1 MYLLDTNTL
10 IYFFKGLGR
19 IPERMLAAAPGEI
32 VLPSITVY
40 EIETGIAKSKQPEM
54 LRKDLDDLLSMVN
67 VLPFEMPEARSAA
80 RIRAYLETA
89 GTPIGPY
96 DILIAAIAMVNDL
109 ILVTRNVREF
119 SRIERL
125 RVENWY

>member
-10 IYFFKGLGR
+10 IYFFKGLGH
-19 IPERMLAAAPGEI
+19 IPERMLASAPGEI

-67 VLPFEMPEARSAA
+67 VLPFGMPKPGQQTGSGHISKLQAHLK
-80 RIRAYLETA
+80 ITA
-89 GTPIGPY
+89 PR
-96 DILIAAIAMVNDL
+96 AIAN
-109 ILVTRNVREF
+109 
-119 SRIERL
+119 
-125 RVENWY
+125 

>member
-54 LRKDLDDLLSMVN
+54 LGKDLDDLLSMVN
-67 VLPFEMPEARSAA
+67 VLPFGMPEARPAD

-89 GTPIGPY
+89 GTPKGHRSSG
-96 DILIAAIAMVNDL
+96 DRQLMK
-109 ILVTRNVREF
+109 
-119 SRIERL
+119 
-125 RVENWY
+125 

>member
-40 EIETGIAKSKQPEM
+40 EIETGITKSKQPEM
-54 LRKDLDDLLSMVN
+54 LRKDLDDLLSMIN
-67 VLPFEMPEARSAA
+67 VLPFGMPEARLAA

-119 SRIERL
+119 SKIERL

>member
-40 EIETGIAKSKQPEM
+40 EIETGITKSKQPEM
-54 LRKDLDDLLSMVN
+54 LRKDLDDLLSMIN
-67 VLPFEMPEARSAA
+67 VLPFGMPEARSAA

-119 SRIERL
+119 SKIERL